1 MVRARISGIG
11 MNVPER
17 VVTNDDLSAHMQTSD
32 EWIRKRTGIAERRY
46 ADEGVSTSA
55 LAVPAALAAI
65 ADAGLTKDDIDFIIF
80 ATLSPDHHFPG
91 SSSYFQ
97 AHMGM
102 EGVPAMDLRTQCT
115 GFLYGM
121 TTAASFVRTGLYKNV
136 LLIGAEVH
144 SHALDF
150 SDTGRDVTVLFGD
163 GAGAAVISVSPE
175 EDSSELHSFHLHSD
189 GRFASSLCLEV
200 WDISAKPYIQHEGQ
214 HGVVPPE
221 ARWPRMNG
229 REVFRHAVVGMR
241 QAVLE
246 ACEANDITV
255 EDIDLVVPH
264 QANMRI
270 NELVARGLKLPP
282 GKMVHTIQQY
292 GNTTAASI
300 PMAMCQAKADGR
312 LSRGDQVMLVAFG
325 SGFTWGS
332 VFLTY

>member
-1 MVRARISGIG
+1 MH
-11 MNVPER
+11 VPER
-17 VVTNDDLSAHMQTSD
+17 IVTNDDLSEFMDTSD
-32 EWIRKRTGIAERRY
+32 AWIRKRTGITERRY

-55 LAVPAALAAI
+55 LAVPAAMAALE
-65 ADAGLTKDDIDFIIF
+65 DAGLDKSDIDFIIF

-97 AHMGM
+97 AKM
-102 EGVPAMDLRTQCT
+102 EMPGVPAMDLRTQCT
-115 GFLYGM
+115 GFLYGL
-121 TTAASFVRTGLYKNV
+121 TVAASLVRTGLHKNV

-150 SDTGRDVTVLFGD
+150 SDAGRDVTVLFGD
-163 GAGAAVISVSPE
+163 GAGAAVISAS
-175 EDSSELHSFHLHSD
+175 EDDDPSELHSFHLHSD
-189 GRFASSLCLEV
+189 GRYASSLCLEV
-200 WDISAKPYIQHEGQ
+200 WDIARKPYIQHEGQ
-214 HGVVPPE
+214 HGVVPPH
-221 ARWPRMNG
+221 ARWPAMNG

-241 QAVLE
+241 QAVQE
-246 ACEANDITV
+246 ACEANDLAIA
-255 EDIDLVVPH
+255 DIDLLVPH

-270 NELVARGLKLPP
+270 NELVARGLDLPAE
-282 GKMVHTIQQY
+282 KMVHTIQKY

-312 LSRGDQVMLVAFG
+312 LQRGMNVMLVAFG

>member
-1 MVRARISGIG
+1 

-17 VVTNDDLSAHMQTSD
+17 VVSNDDLSAHMDTSD
-32 EWIRKRTGIAERRY
+32 AWIRKRTGIAERRY

-55 LAVPAALAAI
+55 LAVPAAEAAI
-65 ADAGLTKDDIDFIIF
+65 ADAGLEPSDIDFIIF

-97 AHMGM
+97 AHMGLP
-102 EGVPAMDLRTQCT
+102 GVPAMDLRTQCT
-115 GFLYGM
+115 GFLYGL
-121 TTAASFVRTGLYKNV
+121 TVAATFIQTGLYKNV

-150 SDTGRDVTVLFGD
+150 SDAGRDVTVLFGD
-163 GAGAAVISVSPE
+163 GAGAAVISASEPGDE
-175 EDSSELHSFHLHSD
+175 SELHSFHLHSD
-189 GRFASSLCLEV
+189 GRYASSLCLEV
-200 WDISAKPYIQHEGQ
+200 WDIAKTPYIQHEGQ

-221 ARWPRMNG
+221 ARWPQMNG
-229 REVFRHAVVGMR
+229 REVFRHAVVGM
-241 QAVLE
+241 QGAVKE
-246 ACEANDITV
+246 ACEANGIGI
-255 EDIDLVVPH
+255 EDIDLLVPH

-270 NELVARGLKLPP
+270 NELVARGLKFPAD
-282 GKMVHTIQQY
+282 KVVHTIHKY

-300 PMAMCQAKADGR
+300 PMAMCDAVDAGR
-312 LSRGDQVMLVAFG
+312 LKRGDKVMLVGFG

>member
-17 VVTNDDLSAHMQTSD
+17 VVTNDELSAHMQTSD
-32 EWIRKRTGIAERRY
+32 AWIRKRTGIAERRY

-55 LAVPAALAAI
+55 LAVPAAMAAI
-65 ADAGLTKDDIDFIIF
+65 EDAGLTKDDIDFIIF

-102 EGVPAMDLRTQCT
+102 EGVAAMDLRTQCT
-115 GFLYGM
+115 GFLYGI
-121 TTAASFVRTGLYKNV
+121 TVAASFVRTGLYRNV

-150 SDTGRDVTVLFGD
+150 SDEGRDVTVLFGD
-163 GAGAAVISVSPE
+163 GAGAAVISASPE
-175 EDSSELHSFHLHSD
+175 GDSSELHSFHLHSD

-200 WDISAKPYIQHEGQ
+200 WDISKKPYIQHEGQ

-229 REVFRHAVVGMR
+229 REVFRHAVGGM
-241 QAVLE
+241 QEAVAE
-246 ACEANDITV
+246 ACQANGISV
-255 EDIDLVVPH
+255 EDIDLMVPH

-270 NELVARGLKLPP
+270 NELVARGLKMPAE
-282 GKMVHTIQQY
+282 KVVHTIQQY

-312 LSRGDQVMLVAFG
+312 LARGDKVMLVAFG